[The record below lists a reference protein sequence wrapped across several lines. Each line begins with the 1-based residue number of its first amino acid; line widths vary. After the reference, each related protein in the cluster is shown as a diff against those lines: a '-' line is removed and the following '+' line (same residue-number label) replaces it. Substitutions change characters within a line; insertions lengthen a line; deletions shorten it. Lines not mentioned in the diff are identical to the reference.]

1 MSRYNALG
9 VMRATRAMLGV
20 LSQSE
25 RSFGFR
31 DGMGARVAR
40 KLQSGRLGALG
51 VAQRGLSSSSSSSVT
66 EAANKMYVVT
76 LNGADRRGIVHRFT
90 AEVANHGG
98 NFEESRM
105 VRLGGEFVVMSL
117 LTIPE
122 SRVHELRDSVQ
133 RAFPDY
139 AVTCRETREEP
150 VVEKDVRMLL
160 VSVEGPD
167 QRGIIRSLTEALV
180 PFQAHIES
188 METETVSAPFA
199 GWPLFRLKAHVS
211 VPRSVSVESVEEA
224 LARDVEEKL
233 DMLVDVSS
241 VPGRR
246 VRSGTKKPTDA
257 AAATASAQHAS

>member
-1 MSRYNALG
+1 
-9 VMRATRAMLGV
+9 
-20 LSQSE
+20 
-25 RSFGFR
+25 
-31 DGMGARVAR
+31 
-40 KLQSGRLGALG
+40 
-51 VAQRGLSSSSSSSVT
+51 
-66 EAANKMYVVT
+66 MYVVT

-122 SRVHELRDSVQ
+122 SRVHELRDAVQ

-150 VVEKDVRMLL
+150 VVEKDVRTLL

-199 GWPLFRLKAHVS
+199 GWPLFRPKGACF
-211 VPRSVSVESVEEA
+211 RAA
-224 LARDVEEKL
+224 LCL
-233 DMLVDVSS
+233 
-241 VPGRR
+241 RR
-246 VRSGTKKPTDA
+246 VGGRGTGPRCRGEIGYA
-257 AAATASAQHAS
+257 G

>member
-1 MSRYNALG
+1 MQRLNQLGLLKTSRL
-9 VMRATRAMLGV
+9 V
-20 LSQSE
+20 
-25 RSFGFR
+25 
-31 DGMGARVAR
+31 
-40 KLQSGRLGALG
+40 LGALG
-51 VAQRGLSSSSSSSVT
+51 QAKGGSGAGLSAARGTAGLLGRRGAQGAPLLTQRPLSSSSVA
-66 EAANKMYVVT
+66 EAVAKLYVVT

-117 LTIPE
+117 LTVSE
-122 SRVHELRDSVQ
+122 SRVQELREAVQ

-150 VVEKDVRMLL
+150 VVEKDLRTLQ

-188 METETVSAPFA
+188 METETVPAPFA
-199 GWPLFRLKAHVS
+199 GWPLFRLRAHVS
-211 VPRSVSVESVEEA
+211 IPRAVSVESVEEA
-224 LARDVEEKL
+224 LAREVEEKF
-233 DMLVDVSS
+233 DMMVDVSS
-241 VPGRR
+241 LPGRR
-246 VRSGTKKPTDA
+246 ARGGAKKPTDA